1 MAFDG
6 FILNAVTTE
15 LKNSILSGRVQKIY
29 EPNPNEILLSIYANG
44 LQYALCMNVSSNNY
58 SIHLTTSKKENPL
71 AAPNFCMLL
80 RKYLIN
86 FKVTNITTFGFER
99 IAMFEFSGNN
109 ESHEPVTRKLV
120 VELMGKH
127 SNILLLDEENKII
140 DSLKHFSKENGSY
153 RNIMPKFEY
162 EFPVS
167 DKKDIRK
174 TSESEMRQ
182 LFDSIQ
188 PTETSLTDFF
198 VAHYTGVSKTLL
210 QSIIAQCKIDNT
222 LNLQNCNLVLQALLQ
237 LADAISM
244 QQVKCIFIGE
254 DYALTCHFEKNV
266 EGSFNNNGF
275 NEELNKIT
283 MNTKNKKEINNT
295 PFPVNFFLDDY
306 YTNKEEKEQFVSF
319 RNQILNF
326 ILAKS
331 KKLSKKLMG
340 IDEKLKECANMKT
353 YQLYGELL
361 TSFLYQISNEHI
373 SEITLENYC
382 EENAPITIPLD
393 ISISPSENAKKYFKK
408 YHKLKNTYT
417 IVQEQK
423 QELEQEISYLESI
436 IYEIQSAKTISDLN
450 TIYEEIE
457 TSFQKKQNGN
467 TKNLKNK
474 KMGFGLKNAN
484 LKHDNFRQKQLN
496 PKIKKKQNGKG
507 LSSSEILQLQV
518 DGFQILVG
526 RNNNQND
533 ELTFK
538 IAKKEDIWFHVKDL
552 HGSHVVLI
560 TNGKNPSQETINRVA
575 SIAAYYSKASQSSN
589 VPVDYTLIKYVKK
602 PSNSKPGMVIF
613 TNQKTVNVQ
622 PLIP

>member
-6 FILNAVTTE
+6 FVLNAVTAE
-15 LKNSILSGRVQKIY
+15 LKDNILNGRVQKIY
-29 EPNPNEILLSIYANG
+29 EPTSNEILLSIYVNG
-44 LQYALCMNVSSNNY
+44 LQYALCINVSSNNY
-58 SIHLTTSKKENPL
+58 SMYLTTSKKENPL
-71 AAPNFCMLL
+71 VAPNFCMLL

-86 FKVTNITTFGFER
+86 FKLTNITTFGFER
-99 IAMFEFSGNN
+99 IVMFELSGNN
-109 ESHEPVTRKLV
+109 ESHEPVVRKLV
-120 VELMGKH
+120 IELMGKH
-127 SNILLLDEENKII
+127 SNILLLDEENKIV
-140 DSLKHFSKENGSY
+140 DCLKHFSKENGSY
-153 RNIMPKFEY
+153 RNIIPKFDY

-174 TSESEMRQ
+174 ASELEMKQ
-182 LFDSIQ
+182 LLDGVQ

-198 VAHYTGVSKTLL
+198 VNHYTGVSKTLL
-210 QSIIAQCKIDNT
+210 QSIISQYQIDNN
-222 LNLQNCNLVLQALLQ
+222 LSLQNCNFVLQALLQ
-237 LADAISM
+237 LEDAIIKK
-244 QQVKCIFIGE
+244 QVKCIFIGE
-254 DYALTCHFEKNV
+254 DYSLTVAIKSKIENQIVHHTTSESLNEIAHESIDEK
-266 EGSFNNNGF
+266 
-275 NEELNKIT
+275 KI
-283 MNTKNKKEINNT
+283 NDN
-295 PFPVNFFLDDY
+295 PFPINFFLDDY

-340 IDEKLKECANMKT
+340 IDEKLKECANMET

-361 TSFLYQISNEHI
+361 TSYLYQISNKHI
-373 SEITLENYC
+373 SEITLENYYK
-382 EENAPITIPLD
+382 ENAPITIPLD

-436 IYEIQSAKTISDLN
+436 IYEIQSTKTIEDLN
-450 TIYEEIE
+450 AIYEEIE
-457 TSFQKKQNGN
+457 TSFQKTQNHSS
-467 TKNLKNK
+467 KSLKNR
-474 KMGFGLKNAN
+474 KMKFGLKNTN
-484 LKHDNFRQKQLN
+484 LKYGNFKQKQLKLN
-496 PKIKKKQNGKG
+496 AKKKQNGKG
-507 LSSSEILQLQV
+507 SSSSEILQLQI
-518 DGFQILVG
+518 DGFPVLVG
-526 RNNNQND
+526 RNNKQND

-538 IAKKEDIWFHVKDL
+538 IAKKDDIWFHVKDL
-552 HGSHVVLI
+552 HGSHVVLV
-560 TNGKNPSQETINRVA
+560 TNGKVPFQETINKVA
-575 SIAAYYSKASQSSN
+575 SIAAYYSKAVQSSN

>member
-6 FILNAVTTE
+6 FILNAVTAE

-44 LQYALCMNVSSNNY
+44 LQYALCINVSSNNY

-99 IAMFEFSGNN
+99 IVMLEFSGNN
-109 ESHEPVTRKLV
+109 ESHEIVLRKLV

-140 DSLKHFSKENGSY
+140 DSLRHFSKENGSY
-153 RNIMPKFEY
+153 RNIMPKFDY
-162 EFPVS
+162 EFPLS

-174 TSESEMRQ
+174 ASELDMMQ
-182 LFDSIQ
+182 LLDSIQ
-188 PTETSLTDFF
+188 PTETSLADFF
-198 VAHYTGVSKTLL
+198 VNHYTGVSKTLL
-210 QSIIAQCKIDNT
+210 QSIISQCQIDNT
-222 LNLQNCNLVLQALLQ
+222 LNPQNCNLILQTLLQ
-237 LADAISM
+237 LADAINE
-244 QQVKCIFIGE
+244 QQVKCISIGE
-254 DYALTCHFEKNV
+254 DYTLSSDTRSQISNQTLNEK
-266 EGSFNNNGF
+266 
-275 NEELNKIT
+275 LNKIT
-283 MNTKNKKEINNT
+283 NDVNIKKEVNNN

-373 SEITLENYC
+373 SEITLENYY

-496 PKIKKKQNGKG
+496 PKTKKKQNEKG
-507 LSSSEILQLQV
+507 LSSSGILQLQV
-518 DGFQILVG
+518 DGFPVLVG

-538 IAKKEDIWFHVKDL
+538 IAKKEDIWFHVKDF

-560 TNGKNPSQETINRVA
+560 TNGKNPSQETINKVA
-575 SIAAYYSKASQSSN
+575 SIAAYYSKAVQSSN
-589 VPVDYTLIKYVKK
+589 VPVDYTFIKYVKK

-613 TNQKTVNVQ
+613 TNQRTVNVQ

>member
-6 FILNAVTTE
+6 FILNAVTAE

-44 LQYALCMNVSSNNY
+44 LQYALCINVSSNNY

-71 AAPNFCMLL
+71 AVPNFCMLL

-99 IAMFEFSGNN
+99 IVMLEFSGNN
-109 ESHEPVTRKLV
+109 ESHEIVLRKLV

-140 DSLKHFSKENGSY
+140 DSLRHFSKENGSY
-153 RNIMPKFEY
+153 RNIMPKFDY
-162 EFPVS
+162 EFPLS

-174 TSESEMRQ
+174 ASELDMMQ
-182 LFDSIQ
+182 LLDSIQ
-188 PTETSLTDFF
+188 PTETSLADFF
-198 VAHYTGVSKTLL
+198 VNHYTGVSKTLL
-210 QSIIAQCKIDNT
+210 QSIISQCQIDNT
-222 LNLQNCNLVLQALLQ
+222 LNPQNCNLILQTLLQ
-237 LADAISM
+237 LADAINE
-244 QQVKCIFIGE
+244 QQVKCISIGE
-254 DYALTCHFEKNV
+254 DYTLSSDTRSQISNQTLNEK
-266 EGSFNNNGF
+266 
-275 NEELNKIT
+275 LNKIT
-283 MNTKNKKEINNT
+283 NDVNIKKEVNNN

-306 YTNKEEKEQFVSF
+306 YTNKEEREQFLSF

-340 IDEKLKECANMKT
+340 IDEKLKECTNMEK
-353 YQLYGELL
+353 YKLYGELL
-361 TSFLYQISNEHI
+361 TSYLYQISNEHI
-373 SEITLENYC
+373 SEITLENYY
-382 EENAPITIPLD
+382 EENTPITIPLD
-393 ISISPSENAKKYFKK
+393 ISISPNENAKKYFKK

-417 IVQEQK
+417 IVQGQK
-423 QELEQEISYLESI
+423 QELEQEIAYLESI

-450 TIYEEIE
+450 AIYEEIE
-457 TSFQKKQNGN
+457 TSFLKKPNGN

-474 KMGFGLKNAN
+474 KMSSGLK
-484 LKHDNFRQKQLN
+484 HGNFKQKQLN
-496 PKIKKKQNGKG
+496 PNTKKKQNGKG
-507 LSSSEILQLQV
+507 ASPSEILQLQI
-518 DGFQILVG
+518 DNFQVLVG
-526 RNNNQND
+526 RNNKQND

-552 HGSHVVLI
+552 HGSHVVLA
-560 TNGKNPSQETINRVA
+560 TNGKTPSQETINKVA
-575 SIAAYYSKASQSSN
+575 SIAAYYSKAAQSSN
-589 VPVDYTLIKYVKK
+589 VPVDYTFIKYVKK

-613 TNQKTVNVQ
+613 TNQRTVNVQ
-622 PLIP
+622 PLIPQELCSY